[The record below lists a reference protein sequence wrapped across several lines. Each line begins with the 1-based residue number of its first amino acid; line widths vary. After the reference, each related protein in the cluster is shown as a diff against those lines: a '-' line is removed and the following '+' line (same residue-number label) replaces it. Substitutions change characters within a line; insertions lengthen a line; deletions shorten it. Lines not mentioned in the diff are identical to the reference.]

1 MELNIKEYIAPLLK
15 WWWLVILTTA
25 VAGVSS
31 YFATRQQE
39 AVYRATTTLL
49 VGAGFE
55 DPNPS
60 NADISMG
67 RTLATFYV
75 DMANRNELRIATA
88 DALGLAQLPRQIAVR
103 QVNENFIDITVT
115 DSVPERAQAVANEL
129 ARQLILRTPAS
140 EDDGEF
146 VDQLLSE
153 YEAQIEETQAQIEA
167 KQLEIGEAVGAREI
181 AQLQE
186 EQNQLEATKQSL
198 TTSYASLLSGSQRG
212 ASNTITVI
220 EPAQLPNKAVV
231 ASNTVSV
238 MTAAAIGFVLSAV
251 AAYVLEFLDDTIKT
265 PDQLARLTGLSTL
278 AGIAEIRSDPSG
290 LITISKPRSPTSE
303 AYRVLRTAIQFAV
316 ADDKSKRVLLVSSAV
331 PEEGKST
338 TAANLAIVMA
348 QAGNR
353 VLLVD
358 ADLRRPSQHR
368 VFKVSNK
375 RGLSDL
381 MLQFAADG
389 SKDDMQ
395 GLLED
400 AVQQTPVDDLS
411 LITCGPIPPN
421 PSELLA
427 SQKMDTMLEAAAI
440 DYDFVILDSPPV
452 LAVTDSMILSAKAD
466 AMLMVVRARK
476 SRKQYVKDVTER
488 LQEVNANVLGW
499 VLNSLKPKSEGHSAY
514 YYYRDPYYAES
525 DVVDDDG
532 EPESVDEPS
541 SQQKKLRKRFLR
553 GQTA

>member
-15 WWWLVILTTA
+15 WWWLVIVTTA
-25 VAGVSS
+25 VAGLSS
-31 YFATRQQE
+31 YFATSQQE
-39 AVYRATTTLL
+39 ALYRSTTTLL
-49 VGAGFE
+49 VGAGYS

-75 DMANRNELRIATA
+75 DMGNRNELRIATA
-88 DALGLAQLPRQIAVR
+88 EALGLQQLPRHIVVR
-103 QVNENFIDITVT
+103 QVNDNFIDITVT

-129 ARQLILRTPAS
+129 ARQLILSTPAS
-140 EDDGEF
+140 EDDAEF
-146 VDQLLSE
+146 VNQLLSE
-153 YEAQIEETQAQIEA
+153 YEIQIEDTKAQIEE

-181 AQLQE
+181 SQLQE
-186 EQNQLEATKQSL
+186 ELSQLESTKQSL
-198 TTSYASLLSGSQRG
+198 TSSYANLLSNSQRG

-220 EPAQLPNKAVV
+220 EEAQLPKNAVV
-231 ASNTVSV
+231 ASNSVAVS
-238 MTAAAIGFVLSAV
+238 TAAAIGFVLSAV

-265 PDQLARLTGLSTL
+265 PDQLARLTGLTTL

-290 LITISKPRSPTSE
+290 LITLSKPRSPTSE
-303 AYRVLRTAIQFAV
+303 AYRVLRTAIQFSL

-353 VLLVD
+353 VLLID

-368 VFKVSNK
+368 IFKTSNK

-381 MLQFAADG
+381 MLQFESNGAKDEMHELL
-389 SKDDMQ
+389 SKN
-395 GLLED
+395 
-400 AVQQTPVDDLS
+400 AQQTPVDGLS
-411 LITCGPIPPN
+411 LMACGPIPPN
-421 PSELLA
+421 PSELLG
-427 SQKMDTMLEAAAI
+427 SQKMDIMLEVAMV

-452 LAVTDSMILSAKAD
+452 LAVTDSVILSAKAD
-466 AMLMVVRARK
+466 AMLLVVRAKK
-476 SRKQYVKDVTER
+476 SRKQYVKDVTAR

-525 DVVDDDG
+525 DIEESRGLEVV
-532 EPESVDEPS
+532 EFASLP
-541 SQQKKLRKRFLR
+541 QKKLRKRFLKE
-553 GQTA
+553 QTI

>member
-103 QVNENFIDITVT
+103 QVNENFIDITIT

-381 MLQFAADG
+381 MLQFEADG
-389 SKDDMQ
+389 SKDAMQ
-395 GLLED
+395 KLLEG